1 MFFTIKKETYRVMT
15 MQLELKRKLETVFN
29 EKQSSV
35 LAEVINDA
43 YSDLV
48 KTSDFNELKGIV
60 KELAEAQK
68 SSEKR
73 LTRLEVTVSEL
84 AEAQKESEKRL
95 TRLEI
100 TVSELAEAQKESEK
114 RLTRLEVTVSEL
126 AEAQKE
132 SEKRLTRLEVT
143 VSELAEAQ
151 RKTEEEL
158 RELVQEHKKTRQ
170 QLGGLSATVGY
181 VLEND
186 AYKGLPGL
194 LKRDYEVVIT
204 SRLKRQFVKDNKGN
218 YIEINIFGEA
228 SQAGN
233 KVFIIGEGKSQLSKK
248 GVDEFIRK
256 KLKRVEGVYTEIFP
270 LLITHMISESD
281 VEEYAKNKGIV
292 LYYSYD
298 F

>member
-68 SSEKR
+68 S
-73 LTRLEVTVSEL
+73 
-84 AEAQKESEKRL
+84 
-95 TRLEI
+95 
-100 TVSELAEAQKESEK
+100 SEK